1 MTTAIECTTDG
12 KQSLRVLLV
21 EDDDT
26 DALLMMLYSGMLARY
41 RFDLTRTCKIDA
53 AFVELES
60 NDYDLCLLDFWLGS
74 ETSLRL
80 LPYLD
85 RPTMRTAAVVVS
97 NMSCRESDALRIGS
111 GSIVFLPKVGC
122 TIETLEGAVNSAL
135 SSKSMTH

>member
-1 MTTAIECTTDG
+1 MTTAIQGATAG

-26 DALLMMLYSGMLARY
+26 DALLMRWYSGLLERY
-41 RFDLTRTCKIDA
+41 SFDLTRTRKVDT
-53 AFVELES
+53 AFLELET

-85 RPTMRTAAVVVS
+85 RPSVRTAAVVVS
-97 NMSCRESDALRIGS
+97 NMTCRECETLRIPS
-111 GSIVFLPKVGC
+111 ENVVFLTKVGC
-122 TIETLEGAVNSAL
+122 TAKTLEGAVDTAL
-135 SSKSMTH
+135 SSKSMAH